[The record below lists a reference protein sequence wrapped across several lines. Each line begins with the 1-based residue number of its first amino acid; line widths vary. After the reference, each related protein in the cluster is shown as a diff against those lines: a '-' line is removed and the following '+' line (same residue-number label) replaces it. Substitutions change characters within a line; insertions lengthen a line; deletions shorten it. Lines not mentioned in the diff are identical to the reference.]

1 MNLEKDTLIGRYKIV
16 ELIGTGGMAKV
27 YRAIDQ
33 ELERDVTFKV
43 LKKEFISDNEFVKRF
58 RVEAKAAAKLSHS
71 NIASVYD
78 VGDDGDIYYI
88 VMEYID
94 GCTLKKLIVN
104 KAPFSNAEVIG
115 IAIQIAEA
123 LEHAHNHN
131 IVHRDIKPENI
142 LITKDGQAGSVKV
155 MDFGIARTVSNN
167 TTSADAMGSVHY
179 FSPEQAR
186 GMYVDGRSD
195 IYSLGIVM
203 YEMITGKI
211 PYEGDNAV
219 ALAFK
224 HINEPLPDIKTLN
237 PKAYDSVI
245 KIIKKATE
253 KQAADR
259 YQTAT
264 ELIADLRLAMGDK
277 TGSFVKKAVISDGQ
291 TKKLS
296 PEELE
301 LIRKNT
307 SNLPKVDVTALV
319 DEKYDDDELA
329 DDDYME
335 NQEDF
340 EEKKKERNVVLA
352 AVALS
357 LLVMALLTF
366 GGWIVYDSVIN
377 PTVKVPNF
385 EGLTSEE
392 ADTLAANKDVF
403 IKKEM
408 VIDNSVEAGVVISQN
423 ISAGTKIPET
433 DRVTLTISLGAE
445 TVDMPS
451 VVGQSY
457 EEARAMLEEQKIVID
472 SVEYVTSD
480 DVAVGYVINQ
490 SPKAGKAVG
499 KDDKVLLTVS
509 KGYENETVVVPD
521 LLNKTKEE
529 AEKMLKDFEIKY
541 IEDFSATY
549 EKGKIASQ
557 GIEKG
562 TTVPKGYTITL
573 TLSKGKDPSLTTVD
587 STTESTTAFVSSVI
601 EPAKRSVSIPVCPTN
616 LEEFAGEKKA
626 DAEGNLVPVVYEVK
640 VVAKSDNGERV
651 ISEQKCSDG
660 DFPFSVNDRID
671 CDTVYSVYING
682 KSFLEQKITY

>member
-71 NIASVYD
+71 NIAGVYD
-78 VGDDGDIYYI
+78 VGDEGDIYYI

-142 LITKDGQAGSVKV
+142 LITKEGQAGSVKV
-155 MDFGIARTVSNN
+155 MDFGIARTVSND

-224 HINEPLPDIKTLN
+224 HINDPLPDIKALN

-245 KIIKKATE
+245 KIIKKATQ
-253 KQAADR
+253 KQASDR

-264 ELIADLRLAMGDK
+264 ELINDLRLAMGDK
-277 TGSFVKKAVISDGQ
+277 TGSFVKKETISDGQ

-301 LIRKNT
+301 IIRNKN
-307 SNLPKVDVTALV
+307 PKVDVTSLV
-319 DEKYDDDELA
+319 DEKYDDDELD

-340 EEKKKERNVVLA
+340 EEKKRERKVVLA
-352 AVALS
+352 AVALA
-357 LLVMALLTF
+357 LLVIVLITF
-366 GGWIVYDSVIN
+366 GGWLVYDSIIN
-377 PTVKVPNF
+377 PTVRVPDF
-385 EGLTSEE
+385 QGLTSEE
-392 ADTLAANKDVF
+392 ADALAASKDVF
-403 IKKEM
+403 IKKDM
-408 VIDNSVEAGVVISQN
+408 VIDNTVEADVVISQS
-423 ISAGTKIPET
+423 ITPGTKIPET

-451 VVGQSY
+451 VVGKSY
-457 EEARAMLEEQKIVID
+457 EEAKAVLEEAKIVID
-472 SVEYVTSD
+472 SVEYMASQ

-490 SPKAGKAVG
+490 SPKAGVAVG
-499 KDDKVLLTVS
+499 KDDKVSLIVS

-521 LLNKTKEE
+521 LLDKTKEE
-529 AEKMLKDFEIKY
+529 AEEMLKDFQIKY
-541 IEDFSATY
+541 IEDFSSTY
-549 EKGKIASQ
+549 EKGKIAGQ

-573 TLSKGKDPSLTTVD
+573 TVSKGKDPTLTTVD
-587 STTESTTAFVSSVI
+587 VTTESTTAFSSSVI
-601 EPAKRSVSIPVCPTN
+601 EPAKRSVSIPVSPTN
-616 LEEFAGEKKA
+616 LEEFAGEKKV
-626 DAEGNLVPVVYEVK
+626 DSEGNLVPVVYEVK
-640 VVAKSDNGERV
+640 VVAKSAKGERV
-651 ISEQKCSDG
+651 VSEQKCSDS

-671 CDTVYSVYING
+671 CDTVYSVSING
-682 KSFLEQKITY
+682 KSFLEQSISY